1 MFHIIALVSLLGFMN
16 KATAS
21 DVSPNGTEGK
31 VILYLCKY
39 AFVINKVCCGY
50 IWLTRMA
57 NGLEKKT
64 ISSVPLSNFIFSGII
79 LTNTSRPARANQIL
93 LLLSVLWSLWFNSG
107 KAGKHNPRET
117 QQSFIRRCSAHRSNP
132 LPFYNPFLTET
143 IRPLY
148 SFCWQIAPVS
158 WHTK

>member
-39 AFVINKVCCGY
+39 AFVIKKVCCVY
-50 IWLTRMA
+50 IWLTIMA

-64 ISSVPLSNFIFSGII
+64 ICSVPLSNFILSGIT
-79 LTNTSRPARANQIL
+79 LTDTSRPARANQIL

-107 KAGKHNPRET
+107 KAGIHNPRET
-117 QQSFIRRCSAHRSNP
+117 QQSFIRRCSVHRSNP
-132 LPFYNPFLTET
+132 LSLTET
-143 IRPLY
+143 IRLLY

>member
-21 DVSPNGTEGK
+21 DVSRNETEGK

-39 AFVINKVCCGY
+39 TFVISRVCCVY

-64 ISSVPLSNFIFSGII
+64 ISSEFHIKWHNFNRHF
-79 LTNTSRPARANQIL
+79 TARA
-93 LLLSVLWSLWFNSG
+93 G
-107 KAGKHNPRET
+107 
-117 QQSFIRRCSAHRSNP
+117 
-132 LPFYNPFLTET
+132 
-143 IRPLY
+143 
-148 SFCWQIAPVS
+148 
-158 WHTK
+158 

>member
-1 MFHIIALVSLLGFMN
+1 MFHIIALVSLLRFMN

-21 DVSPNGTEGK
+21 DVSRNETEGK

-39 AFVINKVCCGY
+39 TFVISRVCCVY

-64 ISSVPLSNFIFSGII
+64 ISSVPLLNFILSGIT
-79 LTNTSRPARANQIL
+79 LTDTSRPARANQIL
-93 LLLSVLWSLWFNSG
+93 LSCQFCEVYGSIQHIPG
-107 KAGKHNPRET
+107 ET

-132 LPFYNPFLTET
+132 LPFYNLFLTET
-143 IRPLY
+143 IRLLY
-148 SFCWQIAPVS
+148 SFCWQIAPFS